1 MEIINLYGGN
11 MEDKNGKSIKI
22 FLILSFTLPLIS
34 LILIKFIPFFQKG
47 IPYFVLYGFEA
58 ITPSISALLV
68 ICILYGKKGTLSF
81 LKKSYVENKKVKYIL
96 LAFLLPLIIGL
107 FTYILC
113 VIFIDLPILNI
124 NVDTNEIIVL
134 LWALVAEEL
143 GWRGFLQ
150 ENLNNKLDKKVIPLI
165 IGITWSL
172 WHYHF
177 FLLET
182 ISAPIIL
189 FTISCIIDSYIYY
202 GLTTKS
208 EQNIISAS
216 IFHFMGNLL
225 FSVLLIYPNYYNG
238 NTLPYIFY
246 IISSFIVM
254 ICFVKCESFN
264 KRER

>member
-1 MEIINLYGGN
+1 
-11 MEDKNGKSIKI
+11 MEDKNSKSIKI

-68 ICILYGKKGTLSF
+68 TGILYGKRGTLSF

-124 NVDTNEIIVL
+124 NVGTNEIIVL

-150 ENLNNKLDKKVIPLI
+150 EKLNNKLDKKVIPLI
-165 IGITWSL
+165 VGITWSL

-202 GLTTKS
+202 WLTTKS
-208 EQNIISAS
+208 EKNIISAS

-238 NTLPYIFY
+238 NTLPYILY

-264 KRER
+264 KGIR

>member
-1 MEIINLYGGN
+1 MKE
-11 MEDKNGKSIKI
+11 KSSKSIKI
-22 FLILSFTLPLIS
+22 FLILSFILPLIS
-34 LILIKFIPFFQKG
+34 LILIKFISFFQKG

-58 ITPSISALLV
+58 ITPSISAILV
-68 ICILYGKKGTLSF
+68 IEILYGKKEAISF
-81 LKKSYVENKKVKYIL
+81 LKKSYVENKEVKYIL

-107 FTYILC
+107 LTYIFC

-124 NVDTNEIIVL
+124 NVGTKNIIVL

-150 ENLNNKLDKKVIPLI
+150 GSLNKKLDKKVIPFI
-165 IGITWSL
+165 IGIIWSL

-177 FLLET
+177 FLLGT
-182 ISAPIIL
+182 ISVPIIL

-202 GLTTKS
+202 WLTTKS
-208 EQNIISAS
+208 NKNIISAS

-225 FSVLLIYPNYYNG
+225 FNILLIYPNYHNG
-238 NTLPYIFY
+238 NILPYIFY
-246 IISSFIVM
+246 IISSFIIM

-264 KRER
+264 KRVR

>member
-1 MEIINLYGGN
+1 MKE
-11 MEDKNGKSIKI
+11 KSSKSIKI
-22 FLILSFTLPLIS
+22 FLILSFILPLIS
-34 LILIKFIPFFQKG
+34 LILIKFISFFQKG

-68 ICILYGKKGTLSF
+68 IEILYGKKEAISF
-81 LKKSYVENKKVKYIL
+81 LKKSYVENKEVKYIL

-107 FTYILC
+107 LTYIFC

-124 NVDTNEIIVL
+124 NVSTKKIIVL

-150 ENLNNKLDKKVIPLI
+150 ESLNKKLDKKVIPFI
-165 IGITWSL
+165 IGIIWSL

-177 FLLET
+177 FLLGT
-182 ISAPIIL
+182 ISVPIIL

-202 GLTTKS
+202 WLTTKS
-208 EQNIISAS
+208 NQNIISAS

-225 FSVLLIYPNYYNG
+225 FSILLIYPDYHNG
-238 NTLPYIFY
+238 NILPYIFY
-246 IISSFIVM
+246 IISSFIIM
-254 ICFVKCESFN
+254 ICFVKCASFN
-264 KRER
+264 KRVR

>member
-1 MEIINLYGGN
+1 

-189 FTISCIIDSYIYY
+189 FTI
-202 GLTTKS
+202 
-208 EQNIISAS
+208 
-216 IFHFMGNLL
+216 
-225 FSVLLIYPNYYNG
+225 NG
-238 NTLPYIFY
+238 NFY
-246 IISSFIVM
+246 FIINI
-254 ICFVKCESFN
+254 
-264 KRER
+264 